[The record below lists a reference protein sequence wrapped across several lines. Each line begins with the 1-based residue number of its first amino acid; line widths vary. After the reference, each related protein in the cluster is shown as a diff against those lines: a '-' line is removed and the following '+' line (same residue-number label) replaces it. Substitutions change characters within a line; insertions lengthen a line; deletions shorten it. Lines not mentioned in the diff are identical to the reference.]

1 MSKHQEIIQR
11 AQEVKAMQATAEAE
25 PPQPEEND
33 PFADN
38 GYEDMTGNDWKRHAS
53 AFGLTLTLK
62 EDHSG
67 FLIRGDKNHPVMATL
82 RAQRDRILA
91 ALIEEAG
98 AKKGPDLVTLFD
110 ETFNEGQPAW
120 LEVEE

>member
-1 MSKHQEIIQR
+1 MK
-11 AQEVKAMQATAEAE
+11 KAADRLKELKGKPLETA
-25 PPQPEEND
+25 ND
-33 PFADN
+33 TVQTEDAFPDGDN
-38 GYEDMTGNDWKRHAS
+38 GYEDMTGNDWKRHAA